1 MKKEWVRTM
10 GRASSQRTRATRR
23 ARGHGTPHVGS
34 LPRGLLPRL
43 RLAALTIAAFV
54 TVGAFAVV
62 VAMATTS
69 AAQGSSSTTN
79 GDQPPPDWVSLAS
92 TSPADIQSA
101 ARSTSMFQQMYNTQT
116 TLAGQALHDGA
127 LGTPVLVH
135 AYRPTPGMPD
145 VWVIPV
151 LTPGSTSAS
160 AGHVAMLLDFAYD
173 PANQR
178 MRPLSFAGPFVASD
192 PEYGQAF
199 PRMNSQQALA
209 RFAAAR
215 PGGAGSLSASALA
228 SAQTQ
233 LVYFP
238 VNLDQVNDPQ
248 HPGSWTAGG
257 QFPDL
262 AVWRVSMPGA
272 ADTII
277 GLDGRSYVA
286 TQLPLVANAA
296 PAPAGN

>member
-1 MKKEWVRTM
+1 M
-10 GRASSQRTRATRR
+10 GRASSQHTRSVRR
-23 ARGHGTPHVGS
+23 AHGRGS
-34 LPRGLLPRL
+34 LRVGGLSHGLLARL
-43 RLAALTIAAFV
+43 RLAALIIAAFV

-62 VAMATTS
+62 IAMATTS
-69 AAQGSSSTTN
+69 PAQSSSSTSN
-79 GDQPPPDWVSLAS
+79 GDQPSPGWVSLAS
-92 TSPADIQSA
+92 TSPADIQNA
-101 ARSTSMFQQMYNTQT
+101 ARAASVFQQVYNTQT
-116 TLAGQALHDGA
+116 TLAGQALHAGT
-127 LGTPVLVH
+127 LGTPVLIH

-160 AGHVAMLLDFAYD
+160 AGHVTMLLDFAYD
-173 PANQR
+173 PAKHR

-209 RFAAAR
+209 RFAAER
-215 PGGAGSLSASALA
+215 SGGANSLSAAALA

-238 VNLDQVNDPQ
+238 VNLDQLNDPQ
-248 HPGSWTAGG
+248 HPGTWTAGG

-262 AVWRVSMPGA
+262 AVWRVSMPGV
-272 ADTII
+272 ADSII
-277 GLDGRSYVA
+277 GLDGRLYASS
-286 TQLPLVANAA
+286 QLPLVANAA
-296 PAPAGN
+296 QAGSN

>member
-62 VAMATTS
+62 VAMATT
-69 AAQGSSSTTN
+69 APAQGSSSTTN
-79 GDQPPPDWVSLAS
+79 GDQPSPDWVSLAS

-101 ARSTSMFQQMYNTQT
+101 ARSTSMFQQMYNTQG
-116 TLAGQALHDGA
+116 TLAGQALHAGT

-151 LTPGSTSAS
+151 LTPGATSAS
-160 AGHVAMLLDFAYD
+160 AGHVTMLLDFAYD
-173 PANQR
+173 PGHQR

-209 RFAAAR
+209 RFAAER
-215 PGGAGSLSASALA
+215 PGGANSLSAAALA

-238 VNLDQVNDPQ
+238 VNLDQLNDPQ

-257 QFPDL
+257 QFPDV

-277 GLDGRSYVA
+277 GLDGHSYAA

-296 PAPAGN
+296 PAGD

>member
-1 MKKEWVRTM
+1 MRKERVRNV
-10 GRASSQRTRATRR
+10 GRAPSQRRR
-23 ARGHGTPHVGS
+23 AAQHARGGGTRGVGS
-34 LPRGLLPRL
+34 LPRELLSRL

-69 AAQGSSSTTN
+69 PAQGSSSATN
-79 GDQPPPDWVSLAS
+79 GDQPSPDWVSLTS
-92 TSPADIQSA
+92 TSSADILNA
-101 ARSTSMFQQMYNTQT
+101 ARSTSMFQQMYNTPE
-116 TLAGQALHDGA
+116 TLAGQALHAGT
-127 LGTPVLVH
+127 LGTPVLVR

-199 PRMNSQQALA
+199 PRMNAQQALA
-209 RFAAAR
+209 RFAAER
-215 PGGAGSLSASALA
+215 PGGASSLSASALA

-238 VNLDQVNDPQ
+238 VNLDQLNDPQ

-272 ADTII
+272 SDTII
-277 GLDGRSYVA
+277 GLDGRSYSSS
-286 TQLPLVANAA
+286 QLPLVANAA
-296 PAPAGN
+296 PAGN